1 LLASLQERL
10 ESLLEQTLTDD
21 SRSGERRKS
30 TYLYGDEKSTA
41 DTADA
46 TDSISRPTNRPP
58 PPPPLP
64 LPLDELTEE
73 DATDADGSATLA
85 AAAGEQDDDGSAAAH
100 RVVGAAS
107 TPPHDGQSHWA

>member
-58 PPPPLP
+58 
-64 LPLDELTEE
+64 LPLDEVAEE
-73 DATDADGSATLA
+73 DATDADGSATPA
-85 AAAGEQDDDGSAAAH
+85 AAAGERDDDGSAAAH
-100 RVVGAAS
+100 RVVGAAP

>member
-1 LLASLQERL
+1 MLASLQERL

-58 PPPPLP
+58 LP
-64 LPLDELTEE
+64 LPLDELAEE

-100 RVVGAAS
+100 RVVGAAP